1 MKKIATLLLAVALV
15 FSATAPAFAE
25 EAKGNNATRTTDRI
39 FFLIGSPILVPLL
52 MVAKPLVTLPG
63 NVKRDG
69 FNVSRALGR
78 SAINSAGIPFEV
90 GGFVFCDQ
98 DLLPPEENN
107 ALADNDVAATIVGV
121 GVTVGVTSAA
131 AGTPIKYL
139 QTKQLAPAIG
149 VPVVTSIIQDAN
161 K

>member
-15 FSATAPAFAE
+15 FSVTAPAFAE

-63 NVKRDG
+63 NVERDG
-69 FNVSRALGR
+69 LNVFRALGR
-78 SAINSAGIPFEV
+78 SAINSAGVPFEA

-98 DLLPPEENN
+98 DLSPEKNN
-107 ALADNDVAATIVGV
+107 ALADNDVAATIAGV
-121 GVTVGVTSAA
+121 GATVGVTSAV
-131 AGTPIKYL
+131 AGTPIQYL
-139 QTKQLAPAIG
+139 QAKQLVPAIG
-149 VPVVTSIIQDAN
+149 APVITSIIQDAN